1 MNKIFINYDGNH
13 DKFSDA
19 FDKYWYKNIYLQN
32 ATVEELLK
40 NESIDVH
47 YDDIENLYM
56 TKEQAKEDFETAE
69 DLTPEEYQSELED
82 YISDNP
88 YEPLQWFLITDD
100 WLFNWLKD
108 NNEVVLT
115 TDYGDYWGRT
125 TYGQSIYQDYIF
137 AKFYNFIKN

>member
-19 FDKYWYKNIYLQN
+19 FNKYWYKNIYLQN

-82 YISDNP
+82 YIFDNP
-88 YEPLQWFLITDD
+88 SEPLQWFLITDD

-108 NNEVVLT
+108 NNEVVLA